1 MDFNKYNKWLR
12 FYATLFDLNADIF
25 NYEYFYDVKKFS
37 NDSIIVLFDKLCD
50 EYIKKLL
57 TNNKYFY
64 NIVFEKTDGKCYI
77 GYVFKYKFDN
87 FAANNITADCILNHT
102 NMLITEDFY
111 IKICI
116 HWKKYLDNSFLELLG
131 DNYS

>member
-50 EYIKKLL
+50 EYIK
-57 TNNKYFY
+57 
-64 NIVFEKTDGKCYI
+64 
-77 GYVFKYKFDN
+77 
-87 FAANNITADCILNHT
+87 
-102 NMLITEDFY
+102 
-111 IKICI
+111 
-116 HWKKYLDNSFLELLG
+116 
-131 DNYS
+131 NY